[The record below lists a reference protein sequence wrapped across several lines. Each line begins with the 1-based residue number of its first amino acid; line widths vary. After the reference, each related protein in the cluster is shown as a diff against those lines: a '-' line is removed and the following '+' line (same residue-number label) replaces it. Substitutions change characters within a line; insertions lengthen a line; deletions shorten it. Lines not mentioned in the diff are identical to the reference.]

1 MRYLFLYFSL
11 VAILAASAPANAQDA
26 KQRIEWNQPAAPF
39 RIVDNVYYVG
49 TSGLAAYLVTGRRGH
64 VLIDGGLPES
74 APLIAANVERLGFN
88 LKDVRYL
95 LINHAHFDHAGGLAQ
110 LKRRTGARLVANGAE
125 KRDLESGSTRGRP
138 ELDHFPPV
146 RIDRA
151 IRDGE
156 ELRLGDIQLRAVLT
170 PGHTRGCTSW
180 LLTSPKSSVLF
191 ACSLTVAGQNLID
204 DPTYP
209 AAAADFRRTFQK
221 LRAIKADTFLNFH
234 PDFFDLDEKRA
245 RQLSGNED
253 AFIDSSELAR
263 QVRRAE
269 QGFAEELSRQ
279 RQAKGT
285 QR

>member
-1 MRYLFLYFSL
+1 MRYLFLCFAL
-11 VAILAASAPANAQDA
+11 VPILSTSTPAAAQDA

-39 RIVDNVYYVG
+39 RIADNVYYVG

-74 APLIAANVERLGFN
+74 APLIAANVERLGFK

-95 LINHAHFDHAGGLAQ
+95 LINHAHFDHSGGLAQ
-110 LKRRTGARLVANGAE
+110 LKRQTGARLAASGAE
-125 KRDLESGSTRGRP
+125 KSDLESGYVRGRP

-146 RIDRA
+146 RVDRI
-151 IRDGE
+151 IRDGD
-156 ELRLGDIQLRAVLT
+156 ELRLGTTHLRAVLT

-180 LLTSPKSSVLF
+180 LLTTTNHTVLF

-209 AAAADFRRTFQK
+209 AAAADFRRTFRK
-221 LRAIKADTFLNFH
+221 LRPIKADIFLNFH

-245 RQLSGNED
+245 RQLAGKED
-253 AFIDSSELAR
+253 AFIDSSETAR
-263 QVRRAE
+263 QVDRAE
-269 QGFAEELSRQ
+269 RGFAEELSRQ
-279 RQAKGT
+279 RQAKRT